1 MLKIKK
7 LFRET
12 NLTWSKIII
21 FAIVAGVYT
30 GIIALLPFVKDTSF
44 ADISISPERWILFG
58 IFIILNSKS
67 PLDSGLKCFIFF
79 LISQPLVYLVQ
90 VPFYE
95 GGWSIFTY
103 YKYWFEMTLYT
114 FPMGF
119 IGYYIKKD
127 KWWGLLILTPMM
139 GIVGIYYAG
148 FLSEVITCFPY
159 HLLSAVFCAVTVL
172 LYPAV
177 AFENKNIKRVGLLI
191 AVVIL
196 TAASVAGVIYKHEF
210 YSTDI
215 LQSSESGEV
224 IFDDSYT
231 ASLENEAYGK
241 VSIVYS
247 DKLNSYKIHADFKRP
262 GTTKLILRSPEG
274 KDTVYNLTIKKD
286 TYELTPVE

>member
-21 FAIVAGVYT
+21 FAIFAGVYT
-30 GIIALLPFVKDTSF
+30 GIMALLPFTKNTSF
-44 ADISISPERWILFG
+44 ADISISFECWILFG

-67 PLDSGLKCFIFF
+67 PLDSGLKCFVFF

-90 VPFYE
+90 VPFHE
-95 GGWSIFTY
+95 GGWLIFTY
-103 YKYWFEMTLYT
+103 YKYWFKMTLCT

-139 GIVGIYYAG
+139 GIVGFYYAG
-148 FLSEVITCFPY
+148 FLSNVITYFPY
-159 HLLSAVFCAVTVL
+159 YLLSTVFCAVTVL

-196 TAASVAGVIYKHEF
+196 AAASVAGVIYKHEF

-215 LQSSESGEV
+215 LPSSESGEV
-224 IFDDSYT
+224 FFNDSYT

-247 DKLNSYKIHADFKRP
+247 DKLNIYKIHADFKRP
-262 GTTKLILRSPEG
+262 GTTKLILKSPEG
-274 KDTVYNLTIKKD
+274 KDTMYNLTIKKD

>member
-44 ADISISPERWILFG
+44 ADISISPERWILF
-58 IFIILNSKS
+58 
-67 PLDSGLKCFIFF
+67 
-79 LISQPLVYLVQ
+79 SQPLVYLVQ